1 MRRWNG
7 WGEETIEARL
17 PGEAV
22 DFLSKRIGEA
32 AAPKD
37 ATLSDV
43 LAGVGPSRLPD
54 HRLVSRDPAARL
66 RASVG
71 QSLEDWLRLRF
82 GRVGVVVD
90 GVAFP
95 ETEDEVREALQWA
108 LGAGALTI
116 PVGGATSVVGHL
128 TPGDGDRPSLAIV
141 MTRLRGLIRL
151 DPLSQLATVRVTRLP
166 EREAFRGCF
175 LPGWEAAETAA
186 GELAQA
192 RIGVGRDHS
201 RYLIAEKGERGVRAM
216 RAMVEH
222 FDPEGALDSGNL
234 LPERLR

>member
-1 MRRWNG
+1 MRAMRRWNG
-7 WGEETIEARL
+7 WGEEAIEARL

-43 LAGVGPSRLPD
+43 LAGVGPSRSPD
-54 HRLVSRDPAARL
+54 HRLVGRDPEARL

-82 GRVGVVVD
+82 GRVGAVVD

-116 PVGGATSVVGHL
+116 PVGGATPDFETNLKRWRALKAAVNE
-128 TPGDGDRPSLAIV
+128 AIV
-141 MTRLRGLIRL
+141 
-151 DPLSQLATVRVTRLP
+151 
-166 EREAFRGCF
+166 REGGAISR
-175 LPGWEAAETAA
+175 
-186 GELAQA
+186 QH
-192 RIGVGRDHS
+192 GVGRDHS
-201 RYLIAEKGERGVRAM
+201 RDLIAEKCERGRAL

-222 FDPEGALDSGNL
+222 FDPNGALDSGSV
-234 LPERLR
+234 LPERPR